1 MSTEEDKSTSQEN
14 GTKETGEVTIP
25 GKYKIKLRTTL
36 SGRRRDADDQAV
48 ADATADSS
56 SNDRQT

>member
-1 MSTEEDKSTSQEN
+1 MSTEEDKSTSQDN

-36 SGRRRDADDQAV
+36 FWTTARRR
-48 ADATADSS
+48 
-56 SNDRQT
+56 